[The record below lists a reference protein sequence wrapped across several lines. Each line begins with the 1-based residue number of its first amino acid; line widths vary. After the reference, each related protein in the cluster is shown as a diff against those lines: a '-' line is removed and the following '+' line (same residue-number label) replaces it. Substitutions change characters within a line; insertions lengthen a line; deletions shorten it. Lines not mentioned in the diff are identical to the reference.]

1 MMIVSS
7 RRAEGYLDSLI
18 INPATLNQL
27 LSITTIIASGSASTM
42 TSLVVIPA
50 ITAETPWNL
59 LILTAKEWRN
69 HNFWVKMLL
78 LFNTIELTDLRID
91 TEGTAASTQKFY
103 ITLYSKKM
111 LVDHLNAEMKLRNI
125 FLVTNGDFPAYIS
138 FLKKKLSYAR
148 AIGANILNANFAT
161 IVLNSLPPIWNSIVV
176 TVFENDSSGDIISK
190 LHAWQLRVYQNCN
203 QNTLKSII
211 ALYTFNPQYQNQ
223 CHNMA
228 KQLSHYLYFFS
239 FLFI

>member
-50 ITAETPWNL
+50 ITTETPWNL

-91 TEGTAASTQKFY
+91 TEGTAAST
-103 ITLYSKKM
+103 
-111 LVDHLNAEMKLRNI
+111 
-125 FLVTNGDFPAYIS
+125 
-138 FLKKKLSYAR
+138 
-148 AIGANILNANFAT
+148 
-161 IVLNSLPPIWNSIVV
+161 
-176 TVFENDSSGDIISK
+176 
-190 LHAWQLRVYQNCN
+190 
-203 QNTLKSII
+203 
-211 ALYTFNPQYQNQ
+211 
-223 CHNMA
+223 
-228 KQLSHYLYFFS
+228 
-239 FLFI
+239 